1 MANKGSK
8 DDFASAGNAPSG
20 QAAAS
25 AQTRDVTDRERESQ
39 RNRQEKRREPLH
51 AFIVH
56 FEAEPS
62 SKPPPDDPD
71 QRV

>member
-8 DDFASAGNAPSG
+8 DDFASVAVAPSG
-20 QAAAS
+20 QPATPAE
-25 AQTRDVTDRERESQ
+25 THDVTDREREPQ

-56 FEAEPS
+56 FDAEPS
-62 SKPPPDDPD
+62 SKPLPPDYPD
-71 QRV
+71 

>member
-8 DDFASAGNAPSG
+8 DDFASAANAPSG
-20 QAAAS
+20 QAATS
-25 AQTRDVTDRERESQ
+25 AQTRQVTDRDYESQ

-56 FEAEPS
+56 FDAEPS
-62 SKPPPDDPD
+62 SKPPPDDLD
-71 QRV
+71 